1 MGHNMSGNILLVS
14 YNISGYGGIETVCTQ
29 LHTLLKDHNINMNII
44 FIDEGLKDYN
54 DNWLS
59 NIPYQRITSNIRN
72 KKIRMISYATKIKK
86 YIKNKKIKHIIC
98 LDLMSCYIA
107 SLVKKLTLFSTIK
120 TYSWLHF
127 AIDNLYRED
136 YLLKVDRHLAISSGI
151 KEQLIA
157 RGIKEEKIA
166 LIFNPI
172 NENKNIIKRS
182 HGSHKNFI
190 YVGRI
195 MAYGQKNLTE
205 LIQSLSLVQKEWTL
219 HLIGNGNKNELE
231 QLQRIINTQRIHNRV
246 VFHGW
251 QNDPWNFIETKI
263 KKVDV
268 LFLTSTLEGFGMV
281 LGEAISRGIFCISSD
296 CLSGPSDIINRNNG
310 FLYTPGNIDE
320 LADKIKKLYYFE
332 YPNYITIKE
341 SISKLYS
348 GNYIIN
354 LISFLNK

>member
-1 MGHNMSGNILLVS
+1 MSGNILLVS

-54 DNWLS
+54 DDWLS
-59 NIPYQRITSNIRN
+59 NIPYQRISSNIRN

-127 AIDNLYRED
+127 VIDNLYRED
-136 YLLKVDRHLAISSGI
+136 YLLKVDRHLAISSRI
-151 KEQLIA
+151 KEQLIE

-172 NENKNIIKRS
+172 NENKHIIKR
-182 HGSHKNFI
+182 GSGNHKTFI

-195 MAYGQKNLTE
+195 IAQGEKNLAE

-219 HLIGNGNKNELE
+219 HLIGDGNKNELE
-231 QLQRIINTQRIHNRV
+231 KLQRIINTHGVHKRV

-251 QNDPWNFIETKI
+251 QNDPWGFIETKI
-263 KKVDV
+263 KKVDA
-268 LFLTSTLEGFGMV
+268 LFLTSIFEGFGMV
-281 LGEAISRGIFCISSD
+281 LGEAISRGIFCISSN
-296 CLSGPSDIINRNNG
+296 CFGPSDIINNDNG
-310 FLYTPGNIDE
+310 FLYTSGNIKE
-320 LADKIKKLYYFE
+320 LADKINKLYYFE
-332 YPNYITIKE
+332 YPDYITIKE

-348 GNYIIN
+348 KNYIIN
-354 LISFLNK
+354 LIRFLEK